1 MENFDM
7 LLDPIKVSL
16 THIGDFLP
24 RLVLAIVVLIGGWLV
39 AKLIRLICVRALR
52 AINFNVL
59 TERTGMDDFLRQGG
73 LESDMT
79 DVVGILIYWM
89 VILAA
94 LVIAFNS
101 LGVTQ
106 MSGLI
111 SQLVQFIPRVIIAIA
126 IVAFGSYFARFIGN
140 AVTTYFKNT
149 GILDAVLLGRLAQ
162 AAVFIFV
169 ILMALEQIAIGGEI
183 IRESFL
189 IILAGLVLAL
199 AIAFGIGGQNWAR
212 SMLERWWPQ
221 QDRDRKER

>member
-1 MENFDM
+1 
-7 LLDPIKVSL
+7 
-16 THIGDFLP
+16 
-24 RLVLAIVVLIGGWLV
+24 
-39 AKLIRLICVRALR
+39 
-52 AINFNVL
+52 
-59 TERTGMDDFLRQGG
+59 
-73 LESDMT
+73 
-79 DVVGILIYWM
+79 
-89 VILAA
+89 
-94 LVIAFNS
+94 
-101 LGVTQ
+101 

-149 GILDAVLLGRLAQ
+149 GMLDAVLLGRLAQ
-162 AAVFIFV
+162 VAVFIFV

>member
-1 MENFDM
+1 MEHFDM

-16 THIGDFLP
+16 THIADFLP
-24 RLVLAIVVLIGGWLV
+24 RLVLAIVVLIAGWLV
-39 AKLIRLICVRALR
+39 AKLTRFVCVRALR

-59 TERTGMDDFLRQGG
+59 TERTGMDEFLRQGG
-73 LESDMT
+73 LESGMT

-94 LVIAFNS
+94 FLIAFNS

-111 SQLVQFIPRVIIAIA
+111 SQVVQFIPRVIIAIA
-126 IVAFGSYFARFIGN
+126 ILAFGSYFARFIGN
-140 AVTTYFKNT
+140 AVTTYFSNI
-149 GILDAVLLGRLAQ
+149 GMLDAVLLGKLAQ
-162 AAVFIFV
+162 TAVFVFV

-189 IILAGLVLAL
+189 IVLAGVVLAL

-212 SMLERWWPQ
+212 SLLERWWPQ
-221 QDRDRKER
+221 QEQNRKER